1 VEIELNQTEKRKKD
15 LYRPKPNPTLRF
27 WSALQL
33 SINVNTLQSAKQKE
47 NPKKQKGMMAGWW
60 SQLLYK
66 CSFFFLFFFFN
77 FPSACFINKN
87 SSFVNF
93 LASTEKMV
101 WLVRLIRPSY
111 WFCTQLNTQK
121 DQIFVMIITCKS
133 RQYCSYKLVNIFLLA
148 FSNVRSDRPPW
159 EKRIC
164 IIISKRRVNLE
175 LF

>member
-1 VEIELNQTEKRKKD
+1 MSIRYKVQSKKRT
-15 LYRPKPNPTLRF
+15 PKNKRAWWPAGGHNSST
-27 WSALQL
+27 SAHFF
-33 SINVNTLQSAKQKE
+33 IF
-47 NPKKQKGMMAGWW
+47 
-60 SQLLYK
+60 Y
-66 CSFFFLFFFFN
+66 FFLN